1 MTTTEVALVTGANKG
16 IGKEIARGIGQLGIT
31 VLVSARDETR
41 GARAVAEL
49 TDEGL
54 DARFLPLDV
63 TDERSVARAADR
75 IAVDFGR
82 LDILV
87 NNAGVLNDLV
97 TPPSRTS
104 LAEFRAVFE
113 TNVFGVVAVT
123 NALLPLL
130 RKAPA
135 ARIVNV
141 SSVLGSLTRHTAP
154 ASALGQYFAYNTSKT
169 ALNAITVQ
177 YARELRDTPIK
188 VNACAPGLCAT
199 DLNGHLG
206 DRSPAQGAKIAIEL
220 ATIEPDGPTAGF
232 FDENGPLPW

>member
-16 IGKEIARGIGQLGIT
+16 IGWEIARGLGQLGVT
-31 VLVSARDETR
+31 VLATARDRTR
-41 GARAVAEL
+41 GERSVAQL
-49 TDEGL
+49 NDEGL

-63 TDERSVARAADR
+63 TDERSVADTADR
-75 IAVDFGR
+75 IAADFGA

-87 NNAGVLNDLV
+87 NNAGILNDLV

-104 LAEFRAVFE
+104 VADLRAVFE

-123 NALLPLL
+123 NAMLPLL
-130 RKAPA
+130 GNAPA

-154 ASALGQYFAYNTSKT
+154 GSTLGRYFAYNTSKT
-169 ALNAITVQ
+169 ALNAVTVQ
-177 YARELRDTPIK
+177 YARELRDTPIR

-199 DLNGHLG
+199 DLNGHMG
-206 DRSPAQGAKIAIEL
+206 ERAPAQGAKIAVEL
-220 ATIEPDGPTAGF
+220 AAMEPDGPTGGF
-232 FDENGPLPW
+232 FDENGPVPW